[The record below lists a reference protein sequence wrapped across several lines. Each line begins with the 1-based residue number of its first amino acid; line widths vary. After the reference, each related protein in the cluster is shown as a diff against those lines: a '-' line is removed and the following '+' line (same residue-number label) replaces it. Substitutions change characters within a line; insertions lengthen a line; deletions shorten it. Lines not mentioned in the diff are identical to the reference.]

1 VTTADFQFEISGS
14 HVQIIQCRCIL
25 KDTIKTKQKRSKTSS
40 REETSSGKK
49 TLNNLV
55 SNSKENREEGG
66 KKKLQ
71 CREKETIKAHPKGNQ
86 REREKKRN
94 KNKIQSQGDIL
105 RI

>member
-40 REETSSGKK
+40 REETSSGK
-49 TLNNLV
+49 NNLV
-55 SNSKENREEGG
+55 SNSKENREEGE

-86 REREKKRN
+86 REK
-94 KNKIQSQGDIL
+94 KNKQK
-105 RI
+105 